1 MRRTHPTLLV
11 LLAALAL
18 TVTACT
24 RAVVDPATETSA
36 LSFEVTNLEAVV
48 GPVYGAALVPF
59 EDDVVMRK
67 AIAPSGSL
75 NVLGDGTLVEDGRIA
90 GTLIAPVD
98 LPRINEALGFDSP
111 AWFVFSPP
119 EDCDVTTTDP
129 NDAAIATVGRW
140 SIWDGAS
147 FDEFDGPAIDANVFL
162 RSEVVAVE
170 GDLRTTTWTTY
181 VLAASRLPWSATTN
195 GACGAPDDALS
206 FDLTFETGW
215 TWIRVVETFVEDTVL
230 FTGSFARDATTL
242 TLEEVADL
250 GPIGTVEPTTT
261 IIDASAASLRAPLAD
276 LFR

>member
-11 LLAALAL
+11 LLAALTL

-24 RAVVDPATETSA
+24 TAVVDPATETSA
-36 LSFEVTNLEAVV
+36 LSFEVTNLEAVA

-67 AIAPSGSL
+67 AVAPSGSL
-75 NVLGDGTLVEDGRIA
+75 NVLGDGTLVEDGLIA
-90 GTLIAPVD
+90 GTLIAPMD
-98 LPRINEALGFDSP
+98 LPRINDALGLSST
-111 AWFVFSPP
+111 WFVFSPP
-119 EDCDVTTTDP
+119 EDCDVATTNP

-147 FDEFDGPAIDANVFL
+147 FDEFDRPAIDANVFL
-162 RSEVVAVE
+162 GSEVVTVE
-170 GDLRTTTWTTY
+170 GDLRTSTWTAY

-195 GACGAPDDALS
+195 GACGAPGDALS

-215 TWIRVVETFVEDTVL
+215 TWIRIVETFVEDTVL

-261 IIDASAASLRAPLAD
+261 IVDLSATSLTTPLAD